1 MEIELS
7 PAVAHSTLEVMAP
20 VLKISATE
28 RLKLAEL
35 IRRRQVPMSSEGRI
49 PVVVIQSL
57 LREVRSES

>member
-7 PAVAHSTLEVMAP
+7 PAVAHSTVEVMAP

-35 IRRRQVPMSSEGRI
+35 IRRRQVPMSREGRI
-49 PVVVIQSL
+49 PVTVIESL

>member
-7 PAVAHSTLEVMAP
+7 PAVAHSTVEVMAP

-35 IRRRQVPMSSEGRI
+35 IRRRQVPMSREGRI